1 MHIKKQQ
8 EVDLPHVV
16 REELWSD
23 SATFVNI
30 TGSFCVSEKCH
41 GVGLGEVYQV
51 QCGSVSVWHRSESSC
66 DEHSLSRGKLGGG
79 NCAKGRRSS
88 RGVE

>member
-30 TGSFCVSEKCH
+30 TGSFCVSDKCH

-51 QCGSVSVWHRSESSC
+51 QCGSVIVWQCVVWQCFSVAPQRI
-66 DEHSLSRGKLGGG
+66 LL
-79 NCAKGRRSS
+79 
-88 RGVE
+88 